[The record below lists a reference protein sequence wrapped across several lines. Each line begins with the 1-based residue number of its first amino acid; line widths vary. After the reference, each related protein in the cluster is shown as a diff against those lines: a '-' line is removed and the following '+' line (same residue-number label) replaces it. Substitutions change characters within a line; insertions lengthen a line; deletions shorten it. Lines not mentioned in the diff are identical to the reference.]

1 MTQVIKIIKGKKY
14 YYYQD
19 SIKVESKNK
28 TINTC
33 IGRVDLDLNKLA
45 KAQDNAFVKHLC
57 TILETTSVLRS
68 PLYHFELTS
77 VAGLEDTMELLRL
90 IYKQIIR
97 NITPQDLE
105 DFEKT
110 LFVKYV
116 HGTTAMEGNT
126 LSEKQAYRLLSS
138 GLTPENKTLNE
149 TLEVS
154 NYTEVKN
161 FLDTYNGDVTER
173 LIRHIHRL
181 LMNGIRDDNG
191 KLINA
196 GEYRTN
202 QVILNKVDF
211 RPPPAETIPNRV
223 RYLIA
228 DYYNGVQQNIH
239 PVELASKFHQKFEE
253 IHPFQ
258 DGNGRTGRAILNYML
273 GRYDFPQIYLTRM
286 HQSEYLT
293 ALQKGNE
300 EIFDP
305 LLHFIMARING
316 TMLYLY
322 SKTNLYEFFTS
333 KEYGNLYRDLG
344 AKDVFD
350 RWMAT
355 VKEHHENDEV
365 P

>member
-1 MTQVIKIIKGKKY
+1 MCGIVGYVGERQAQNILLDSLKRLEYRGYDSAGIAVLDSKKKEDRITIQKQKGMIKELEKELVPSQGTLGITHTRWATHGPPSQVNAHPHTDPANRVAIVHNGII
-14 YYYQD
+14 
-19 SIKVESKNK
+19 EN
-28 TINTC
+28 
-33 IGRVDLDLNKLA
+33 
-45 KAQDNAFVKHLC
+45 F
-57 TILETTSVLRS
+57 LELR
-68 PLYHFELTS
+68 
-77 VAGLEDTMELLRL
+77 D
-90 IYKQIIR
+90 
-97 NITPQDLE
+97 
-105 DFEKT
+105 
-110 LFVKYV
+110 
-116 HGTTAMEGNT
+116 
-126 LSEKQAYRLLSS
+126 RLLNQGHRFRS
-138 GLTPENKTLNE
+138 E
-149 TLEVS
+149 TD
-154 NYTEVKN
+154 TELVA
-161 FLDTYNGDVTER
+161 
-173 LIRHIHRL
+173 H
-181 LMNGIRDDNG
+181 
-191 KLINA
+191 
-196 GEYRTN
+196 
-202 QVILNKVDF
+202 
-211 RPPPAETIPNRV
+211 
-223 RYLIA
+223 LIA